1 MLVPELSI
9 FVTRVIFWLGL
20 QEGTVLPLDST
31 LSFHLFVD
39 VSHLEKGLMIW

>member
-9 FVTRVIFWLGL
+9 FVMRVISWLAL
-20 QEGTVLPLDST
+20 QEGTALPLDST

-39 VSHLEKGLMIW
+39 VSHLEKDLMIW